1 MRISRNAWHY
11 RFMSTM
17 SQDPEKRTNICSY
30 WSGFV
35 QSVLL
40 AVLLLLVFFAA
51 LFVFPLAAGSDI
63 LFKALSVS
71 SLSWLQL
78 LLSWTVGMSLYA
90 FVVAV
95 IIVFA
100 FVSQFQTSTKNSEP
114 ILVAAKWQSFKNKTC
129 TKIDFEK

>member
-1 MRISRNAWHY
+1 MKISRNSWHY
-11 RFMSTM
+11 RFMDTM

-51 LFVFPLAAGSDI
+51 LFVFPIEVGSGI
-63 LFKALSVS
+63 LFKAVSVS

-78 LLSWTVGMSLYA
+78 LLSWAVGMSLYA
-90 FVVAV
+90 FVIT
-95 IIVFA
+95 IIAVFA
-100 FVSQFQTSTKNSEP
+100 LVSEVRTSAKNREP
-114 ILVAAKWQSFKNKTC
+114 SLVCMKWKSFKTKTC
-129 TKIDFEK
+129 TKVDFE